1 MSERKATPP
10 FESPLGDVEIKVG
23 FAGHY
28 EKRTVSVPDGD
39 APPWDADTKF
49 AVVGTDVDR
58 VDGLLKASGRA
69 KYSYDVTFPGMLYGM
84 ILRAN
89 IARGKLTGLELD
101 DAKTMPGVA
110 AVIAIKQ
117 VGHKVRFVGD
127 EIAAVAATT
136 LDQCRDA
143 IEKIRASYEGEGHN
157 VDFLTAEGAPQLDA
171 AGDPAAPWEP
181 DTDTDSKRAEDKK
194 RAFAEVETALAASAT
209 QHTGTYR
216 TEVQTHSSLETHGA
230 VAKWTG
236 DDLDIWSSTQATFGV
251 RGEMAQAMRAAGV
264 KCDSITVHS
273 EFVGGGFGSKFNGGP
288 ETRAAALL
296 AKEAKAPV
304 KLMLDRF
311 EEHTCTGNRPS
322 MLMQIRAGVD
332 MNGAITAWDLRSFG
346 GCGHNGQGGGVA
358 IPNHFLGKSKR
369 VNRHKDIAN
378 DTDPVRPMRAPS
390 HPQGFFGAEL
400 FLDELAA
407 KAGIDP
413 LALRIKNDSQ
423 AIRQAQYTL
432 GAETFGWQKARNP
445 KPGSPMPGDDPRWL
459 RGCGMAT
466 ARWGGLGGQG
476 QPPFGILCRIHQDGT
491 VESRSG
497 AQDIGTGNKTLLA
510 MITAEELGIPVA
522 SVKATMGHTSDPSG
536 PGSGGSTTAPSLAPA
551 VRHAA
556 FLAKQELAKLV
567 GKHLGV
573 APETVKYEN
582 GKVGPGAPMMSF
594 TDACKLIGPNPI
606 EARGQRFANYK
617 GEPFERGVCG
627 AQFAEVLVDTW
638 TGVVRVVRMLALQD
652 CGVVIAKKLAESQ
665 VLGAMIQGISYALHE
680 QRIMDRASGRMLNGD
695 FLRYKI
701 TGPKDMPPMQA
712 ILQTVVNGHTNTSVV
727 GLGEPPSVAAPA
739 AVANAVFNAT
749 SVPVR
754 HLPITPD
761 KVLAAL
767 SKRKGN

>member
-1 MSERKATPP
+1 VSERTGPP
-10 FESPLGDVEIKVG
+10 FGDVEIKVG

-28 EKRTVSVPDGD
+28 EQRKFTVPDGD

-49 AVVGTDVDR
+49 AVVGTDADR
-58 VDGLLKASGRA
+58 VDGVLKASGRA
-69 KYSYDVTFPGMLYGM
+69 KYTYDVTFPGILYGM

-89 IARGKLTGLELD
+89 IARGVLTGLELD
-101 DAKTMPGVA
+101 EAKKSPGVA
-110 AVIAIKQ
+110 AVIALKD
-117 VGHKVRFVGD
+117 VGKRVRFVGD
-127 EIAAVAATT
+127 EIAAVAAPT
-136 LDQCRDA
+136 LDLCRDA
-143 IEKIRASYEGEGHN
+143 IEKIRATYDAEAHN
-157 VDFLTAEGAPQLDA
+157 IDFLTAEGGPQLDT
-171 AGDPAAPWEP
+171 AGDFAQPWPAN
-181 DTDTDSKRAEDKK
+181 TDVDA
-194 RAFAEVETALAASAT
+194 ALAAAKT

-236 DDLDIWSSTQATFGV
+236 DDLELWSSTQATFGV
-251 RGEMAQAMRAAGV
+251 RGEIAQAMKAAGV
-264 KCDSITVHS
+264 KCDSVTLHA
-273 EFVGGGFGSKFNGGP
+273 EFVGGGFGSKFSGGA
-288 ETRAAALL
+288 ETRAVALL
-296 AKEAKAPV
+296 AREAKAPV

-311 EEHTCTGNRPS
+311 EEHTCTGNRPA

-332 MNGAITAWDLRSFG
+332 ADGVISAWDLRSFG
-346 GCGHNGQGGGVA
+346 GVGHSGRGGGVA

-369 VNRHKDIAN
+369 GNKHTDIAC
-378 DTDPVRPMRAPS
+378 DTDPPRPMRAPG

-400 FLDELAA
+400 FLDELAV
-407 KAGIDP
+407 KAGLDP
-413 LALRIKNDSQ
+413 LALRAKNDSQ

-432 GAETFGWQKARNP
+432 GAETFGWQKARNS
-445 KPGSPMPGDDPRWL
+445 KPGSPMAGDDPRFL
-459 RGCGMAT
+459 RGAGMAT
-466 ARWGGLGGQG
+466 ARWGTLGDAG
-476 QPPFGILCRIHQDGT
+476 QPAHSILCRIHQDGT

-497 AQDIGTGNKTLLA
+497 AQDVGTGNKTLLA
-510 MITAEELGIPVA
+510 MITAEEFGIPVG
-522 SVKATMGHTSDPSG
+522 SVKAMMGHTSDPSG
-536 PGSGGSTTAPSLAPA
+536 PASGGSTTAPSLAPA

-556 FLAKQELAKLV
+556 FLARQELAKLV

-573 APETVKYEN
+573 AAETIKFEG
-582 GKVGPGAPMMSF
+582 GKVGPGAPMLSF
-594 TDACKLIGPNPI
+594 ADACKLIGPNPI

-617 GEPFERGVCG
+617 GDPFERGVCG

-638 TGVVRVVRMLALQD
+638 TGVVRVTRMLALQD

-712 ILQTVVNGHTNTSVV
+712 ILQTVVNGHSNTSVA

-739 AVANAVFNAT
+739 AIANAVFNAT

-767 SKRKGN
+767 SRRKGN